1 VREVETMIAHLRG
14 SLQSKSPRYLILDV
28 HGVGYEVTVPLT
40 TFYELPDLG
49 NTVSFHIHTHVR
61 ENALQLYGFRT
72 PQEKELF
79 VRLMGVNGIGPR
91 LAINI
96 LSGISAVELVATVRQ
111 EDVARLTVIPG
122 VGRKTAERIIVELR
136 DKLAGLAIP
145 GESDL
150 STRQQ
155 TSTAVVDDALSAL
168 LNLGYRRAVAQRA
181 VDQACKILQRNITV
195 ESLLQECL
203 RSLA

>member
-1 VREVETMIAHLRG
+1 MIAHLRG

-28 HGVGYEVTVPLT
+28 NGVGYEVTVPLT

-61 ENALQLYGFRT
+61 ENALQLYGFRS

-96 LSGISAVELVATVRQ
+96 LSGISAGELVATVRQ

-136 DKLAGLAIP
+136 DKLAGLDIP

-150 STRQQ
+150 PTRQQ

-181 VDQACKILQRNITV
+181 IDQACKILQRNITV

>member
-1 VREVETMIAHLRG
+1 MIAHLRG

-28 HGVGYEVTVPLT
+28 SGVGYEVTVPLT

-49 NTVSFHIHTHVR
+49 STVSFHIHTHVR

-79 VRLMGVNGIGPR
+79 VRLMGVSGIGPR

-96 LSGISAVELVATVRQ
+96 LSGISAGELVATVRH
-111 EDVARLTVIPG
+111 EDAARLTVIPG

-136 DKLAGLAIP
+136 DRLAGLDIP

-150 STRQQ
+150 PAPQPTR
-155 TSTAVVDDALSAL
+155 TAVVDDALSAL

-181 VDQACKILQRNITV
+181 IEQACKLLQRNITL
-195 ESLLQECL
+195 ESLLQHCL

>member
-1 VREVETMIAHLRG
+1 MIAHLRG
-14 SLQSKSPRYLILDV
+14 SLQWKSPRSLILDV
-28 HGVGYEVTVPLT
+28 NGVGYEVTVPLT

-49 NTVSFHIHTHVR
+49 STVSFHIHTHVR

-96 LSGISAVELVATVRQ
+96 LSGISAGELVATVRQ

-136 DKLAGLAIP
+136 DKLAGLDIA
-145 GESDL
+145 GETDRPA
-150 STRQQ
+150 TQQ
-155 TSTAVVDDALSAL
+155 TSTAVLDDALSAL
-168 LNLGYRRAVAQRA
+168 LNLGYKRAVAQRA
-181 VDQACKILQRNITV
+181 IEQACKLLQRHITLKG
-195 ESLLQECL
+195 LLQECL

>member
-1 VREVETMIAHLRG
+1 MIAHLRG

-28 HGVGYEVTVPLT
+28 NGVGYEVTVPLT

-49 NTVSFHIHTHVR
+49 DTVSFHIHTHVR

-96 LSGISAVELVATVRQ
+96 LSGISAGELVATVRQ

-136 DKLAGLAIP
+136 DKLAGLDVP

-150 STRQQ
+150 PARQQ
-155 TSTAVVDDALSAL
+155 KSTAVLDDALSAL

-181 VDQACKILQRNITV
+181 IDQACKILQRNITV
-195 ESLLQECL
+195 ENLLQECL

>member
-1 VREVETMIAHLRG
+1 MIAHLRG

-28 HGVGYEVTVPLT
+28 NGVGYEVTVPLT

-49 NTVSFHIHTHVR
+49 HTVSFHIHTHVR
-61 ENALQLYGFRT
+61 ENTLQLYGFRS

-96 LSGISAVELVATVRQ
+96 LSGISAGELVATVRQ

-136 DKLAGLAIP
+136 DKLAGLDIP

-150 STRQQ
+150 PARQQ
-155 TSTAVVDDALSAL
+155 KGTAVLDDALSAL

-181 VDQACKILQRNITV
+181 IDQACKILQRNITV

>member
-1 VREVETMIAHLRG
+1 MIAHLRG
-14 SLQSKSPRYLILDV
+14 SLQWKSPRSLILDV
-28 HGVGYEVTVPLT
+28 NGVGYEVTVPLT

-49 NTVSFHIHTHVR
+49 STVSFHIHTHVR

-96 LSGISAVELVATVRQ
+96 LSGISAGELVTTVRQ

-136 DKLAGLAIP
+136 DKLAGLDIS

-150 STRQQ
+150 PAPQQ
-155 TSTAVVDDALSAL
+155 TSTAILDDALSAL
-168 LNLGYRRAVAQRA
+168 LNLGYKRAVAQRA
-181 VDQACKILQRNITV
+181 VEQACKLLQRHITL
-195 ESLLQECL
+195 EGLLQECL

>member
-1 VREVETMIAHLRG
+1 MIAHLRG
-14 SLQSKSPRYLILDV
+14 SLQSKSPRSLILDV
-28 HGVGYEVTVPLT
+28 NGVGYEVTVPLT

-49 NTVSFHIHTHVR
+49 STISFHIHTHVR
-61 ENALQLYGFRT
+61 ENTLQLYGFRT

-96 LSGISAVELVATVRQ
+96 LSGISAGELVATVRQ

-136 DKLAGLAIP
+136 DKLVGLDIA

-150 STRQQ
+150 PARQQ
-155 TSTAVVDDALSAL
+155 TSMAVLDDALSAL

-181 VDQACKILQRNITV
+181 IDQACKLLQRHITL
-195 ESLLQECL
+195 EGLLQECL

>member
-1 VREVETMIAHLRG
+1 MIAHLRG

-28 HGVGYEVTVPLT
+28 NGVGYEVTVPLT

-49 NTVSFHIHTHVR
+49 STVSFHIHTHVR
-61 ENALQLYGFRT
+61 ENSLQLYGFRT

-96 LSGISAVELVATVRQ
+96 LSGISAGELVVAVRQ

-136 DKLAGLAIP
+136 DKLAGLDIA

-150 STRQQ
+150 PARQQ

-168 LNLGYRRAVAQRA
+168 LNLGYKRAAAQRA
-181 VDQACKILQRNITV
+181 IDQACKILQRNITL

-203 RSLA
+203 RSIA

>member
-1 VREVETMIAHLRG
+1 MIAHLRG

-28 HGVGYEVTVPLT
+28 NGVGYEVTVPLT

-49 NTVSFHIHTHVR
+49 STVSFHIHTHVR

-72 PQEKELF
+72 SQEKELF

-96 LSGISAVELVATVRQ
+96 LSGISAGDLVATVRQ
-111 EDVARLTVIPG
+111 EDVARLIVIPG

-136 DKLAGLAIP
+136 DKLATLDIP

-150 STRQQ
+150 SAPRQ
-155 TSTAVVDDALSAL
+155 TSTTVVDDALSAL
-168 LNLGYRRAVAQRA
+168 LNLGYKRAVAQRA
-181 VDQACKILQRNITV
+181 IEQGCKLLQRNITL

>member
-1 VREVETMIAHLRG
+1 MIAHLRG
-14 SLQSKSPRYLILDV
+14 SLQWKSPRCLILDV
-28 HGVGYEVTVPLT
+28 NGVGYEVTVPLI
-40 TFYELPDLG
+40 TFYELPELG
-49 NTVSFHIHTHVR
+49 STVSFHIHTHVR

-72 PQEKELF
+72 PQEKQLF
-79 VRLMGVNGIGPR
+79 VLLVGVNGIGPR

-96 LSGISAVELVATVRQ
+96 LSGISASELVATVRQ
-111 EDVARLTVIPG
+111 EDMGRLAVIPG

-136 DKLAGLAIP
+136 DKLVKLDLA

-150 STRQQ
+150 PAPEQ
-155 TSTAVVDDALSAL
+155 AGAAILDDALSAL
-168 LNLGYRRAVAQRA
+168 LNLGYKRASAQRA
-181 VDQACKILQRNITV
+181 IDEARKLLRRNITL

>member
-1 VREVETMIAHLRG
+1 MIAHLRG
-14 SLQSKSPRYLILDV
+14 SLQSKSPRSLILDV
-28 HGVGYEVTVPLT
+28 NGVGYEVTVPLT

-49 NTVSFHIHTHVR
+49 STVSFHIHTHVR

-96 LSGISAVELVATVRQ
+96 LSGISAGELVATVRQ

-136 DKLAGLAIP
+136 DKLAGLDIA

-150 STRQQ
+150 AAPQR
-155 TSTAVVDDALSAL
+155 TSTAILDDALSAL
-168 LNLGYRRAVAQRA
+168 LNLGYKRAMAQRA
-181 VDQACKILQRNITV
+181 IEQACKLLQMNITL
-195 ESLLQECL
+195 ESVLQECL

>member
-1 VREVETMIAHLRG
+1 MIAHLRG

-28 HGVGYEVTVPLT
+28 NGVGYEVTVPLT

-49 NTVSFHIHTHVR
+49 STVSFHIHTHVR
-61 ENALQLYGFRT
+61 ENALQLFGFRT
-72 PQEKELF
+72 PQEKEVF

-96 LSGISAVELVATVRQ
+96 LSGISAGELVATVRQ
-111 EDVARLTVIPG
+111 EDVARLIVIPG

-136 DKLAGLAIP
+136 DKLATLDIP

-150 STRQQ
+150 PARQQ

-168 LNLGYRRAVAQRA
+168 LNLGYKRAVAQRA
-181 VDQACKILQRNITV
+181 IDQVCKLLQRNITL

>member
-1 VREVETMIAHLRG
+1 MIAHLRG
-14 SLQSKSPRYLILDV
+14 SLQWKSPRSLILDV
-28 HGVGYEVTVPLT
+28 NGVGYEVTVPLT

-49 NTVSFHIHTHVR
+49 STVSFHIHTHVR

-96 LSGISAVELVATVRQ
+96 LSGISAGELVATVRQ

-136 DKLAGLAIP
+136 DKLAGLDIA
-145 GESDL
+145 GETDRPA
-150 STRQQ
+150 TQQ
-155 TSTAVVDDALSAL
+155 TSTAVLDDALSAL
-168 LNLGYRRAVAQRA
+168 LNLGYKRAVAQRA
-181 VDQACKILQRNITV
+181 IEQSCKLLQRHITLKG
-195 ESLLQECL
+195 LLQECL

>member
-1 VREVETMIAHLRG
+1 MIAHLRG

-28 HGVGYEVTVPLT
+28 NGVGYEVTVPLT

-49 NTVSFHIHTHVR
+49 STVSFHIHTHVR

-72 PQEKELF
+72 PQEKEVF

-96 LSGISAVELVATVRQ
+96 LSGISAGELVATVRQ
-111 EDVARLTVIPG
+111 EDVARLIVIPG

-136 DKLAGLAIP
+136 DKLATLDIP

-150 STRQQ
+150 PARQQ

-168 LNLGYRRAVAQRA
+168 LNLGYKRAVAQRA
-181 VDQACKILQRNITV
+181 IDQACKLLQRNITL

>member
-1 VREVETMIAHLRG
+1 MIAHLRG
-14 SLQSKSPRYLILDV
+14 SLQSKSPRSLILDV
-28 HGVGYEVTVPLT
+28 NGVGYEVTVPLT
-40 TFYELPDLG
+40 TFYELPALG
-49 NTVSFHIHTHVR
+49 STVSFHIHTHVR

-72 PQEKELF
+72 PQEKEVF
-79 VRLMGVNGIGPR
+79 IRLMGVNGIGPR

-96 LSGISAVELVATVRQ
+96 LSGISAGELVATVRQ

-136 DKLAGLAIP
+136 DKLAGLDIT

-150 STRQQ
+150 AAPQQ
-155 TSTAVVDDALSAL
+155 TSTAILDDALSAL
-168 LNLGYRRAVAQRA
+168 LNLGYKRAMAQRA
-181 VDQACKILQRNITV
+181 IEQACKLLQMNITL
-195 ESLLQECL
+195 ESVLQECL

>member
-1 VREVETMIAHLRG
+1 MIAHLRG

-28 HGVGYEVTVPLT
+28 NGVGYEVTVPLT

-61 ENALQLYGFRT
+61 ENALQLYGFRS

-96 LSGISAVELVATVRQ
+96 LSGISAGELVATVRQ
-111 EDVARLTVIPG
+111 EDVARLIVIPG

-136 DKLAGLAIP
+136 DKLAGLDIP

-150 STRQQ
+150 PARQQ
-155 TSTAVVDDALSAL
+155 KGTAVLDDALSAL

-181 VDQACKILQRNITV
+181 IDQACKILQRNITV
-195 ESLLQECL
+195 ENLLQECL

>member
-1 VREVETMIAHLRG
+1 MIAHLRG

-28 HGVGYEVTVPLT
+28 NGVGYEVTVPLT

-49 NTVSFHIHTHVR
+49 STVSFHIHTHVR
-61 ENALQLYGFRT
+61 ENALQLFGFRT
-72 PQEKELF
+72 PQEKEVF

-96 LSGISAVELVATVRQ
+96 LSGISAGELVATVRQ
-111 EDVARLTVIPG
+111 EDVARLIVIPG

-136 DKLAGLAIP
+136 DKLATLDIP

-150 STRQQ
+150 PARQQ

-168 LNLGYRRAVAQRA
+168 LNLGYKRAVAQRA
-181 VDQACKILQRNITV
+181 IDQACKLLQRNITL

>member
-1 VREVETMIAHLRG
+1 MIAHLRG

-28 HGVGYEVTVPLT
+28 NGVGYEVTVPLT

-61 ENALQLYGFRT
+61 ENALQLYGFRSR
-72 PQEKELF
+72 QEKELF

-96 LSGISAVELVATVRQ
+96 LSGISAGELVATVRQ

-136 DKLAGLAIP
+136 DKLAGLDIP

-150 STRQQ
+150 LARQQ
-155 TSTAVVDDALSAL
+155 KGTAVLDDALSAL

-181 VDQACKILQRNITV
+181 IDQACKILQRNITV

>member
-1 VREVETMIAHLRG
+1 MIAHLRG
-14 SLQSKSPRYLILDV
+14 SLQSKSPRSLILDV
-28 HGVGYEVTVPLT
+28 NGVGYEVTVPLT

-49 NTVSFHIHTHVR
+49 STVSFHIHTHVR

-72 PQEKELF
+72 PQEKEVF
-79 VRLMGVNGIGPR
+79 IRLMGVNGIGPR

-96 LSGISAVELVATVRQ
+96 LSGISAGELVATVRQ

-136 DKLAGLAIP
+136 DKLAGLDIT

-150 STRQQ
+150 AAPQQ
-155 TSTAVVDDALSAL
+155 TSTAILDDALSAL
-168 LNLGYRRAVAQRA
+168 LNLGYKRAMAQRA
-181 VDQACKILQRNITV
+181 IEQACKFLQMNITL
-195 ESLLQECL
+195 ESVLQECL

>member
-1 VREVETMIAHLRG
+1 MIAHLRG

-28 HGVGYEVTVPLT
+28 NGVGYEVTVPLT

-49 NTVSFHIHTHVR
+49 STVSFHIHTHVR

-96 LSGISAVELVATVRQ
+96 LSGISAGELVATVRQ
-111 EDVARLTVIPG
+111 EDVARLIVIPG

-136 DKLAGLAIP
+136 DKLAGLEIA

-150 STRQQ
+150 RAPQQ

-168 LNLGYRRAVAQRA
+168 LNLGYKRAVAQRA
-181 VDQACKILQRNITV
+181 IDQACKLLQRNITL
-195 ESLLQECL
+195 ESLLQKCL

>member
-1 VREVETMIAHLRG
+1 MIAHLRG

-28 HGVGYEVTVPLT
+28 NGVGYEVTVPLT

-61 ENALQLYGFRT
+61 ENALQLYGFRS

-96 LSGISAVELVATVRQ
+96 LSGISAGELVATVRQ

-136 DKLAGLAIP
+136 DKLAGLDIT

-150 STRQQ
+150 AAPQQ
-155 TSTAVVDDALSAL
+155 TSTAILDDALSAL
-168 LNLGYRRAVAQRA
+168 LNLGYKRAMAQRA
-181 VDQACKILQRNITV
+181 IEQACKLLQMNITL
-195 ESLLQECL
+195 ESVLQECL

>member
-1 VREVETMIAHLRG
+1 MIAHLRG

-28 HGVGYEVTVPLT
+28 NGVGYEVTVPLT

-61 ENALQLYGFRT
+61 ENALQLYGFRS

-96 LSGISAVELVATVRQ
+96 LSGISAGELVATVRQ

-136 DKLAGLAIP
+136 DKLAGLDVP

-150 STRQQ
+150 PARQQ
-155 TSTAVVDDALSAL
+155 KSTAVLDDALSAL

-181 VDQACKILQRNITV
+181 IDQACKILQRNITV
-195 ESLLQECL
+195 ENLLQECL

>member
-1 VREVETMIAHLRG
+1 MIAHLRG
-14 SLQSKSPRYLILDV
+14 SLQSKSPRSLILDV
-28 HGVGYEVTVPLT
+28 NGVGYEVTVPLT

-49 NTVSFHIHTHVR
+49 SRVSFHIHTHVR

-72 PQEKELF
+72 PQEKEVF
-79 VRLMGVNGIGPR
+79 IRLMGVNGIGPR

-96 LSGISAVELVATVRQ
+96 LSGISAGELVATVRQ

-136 DKLAGLAIP
+136 DKLAGLDIT
-145 GESDL
+145 GERDL
-150 STRQQ
+150 AAPQQ
-155 TSTAVVDDALSAL
+155 TSTAILDDALSAL
-168 LNLGYRRAVAQRA
+168 LNLGYKRAVAQRA
-181 VDQACKILQRNITV
+181 IEQACKLLQRNITL
-195 ESLLQECL
+195 ESVLQECL

>member
-1 VREVETMIAHLRG
+1 MIAHLRG

-28 HGVGYEVTVPLT
+28 NGVGYEVTVPLT

-61 ENALQLYGFRT
+61 ENALQLYGFRS

-96 LSGISAVELVATVRQ
+96 LSGISAGELVATVRQ
-111 EDVARLTVIPG
+111 EDVARLIVIPG

-136 DKLAGLAIP
+136 DKLATLDIP

-150 STRQQ
+150 PARQQ

-168 LNLGYRRAVAQRA
+168 LNLGYKRAVAQRA
-181 VDQACKILQRNITV
+181 IDQACKLLQRNITL

>member
-1 VREVETMIAHLRG
+1 MIAHLRG

-28 HGVGYEVTVPLT
+28 NGVGYEVTVPLT

-49 NTVSFHIHTHVR
+49 STVSFHIHTHVR

-79 VRLMGVNGIGPR
+79 VRLMAVNGIGPR

-96 LSGISAVELVATVRQ
+96 LSGISAGELVATVRQ
-111 EDVARLTVIPG
+111 EDVARLIVIPG

-136 DKLAGLAIP
+136 DKLAGLEIA

-150 STRQQ
+150 RAPQQ

-168 LNLGYRRAVAQRA
+168 LNLGYKRAVAQRA
-181 VDQACKILQRNITV
+181 IDQACKLLQRNITL
-195 ESLLQECL
+195 ESLLQKCL

>member
-1 VREVETMIAHLRG
+1 MIAHLRG

-28 HGVGYEVTVPLT
+28 NGVGYEVTVPLT

-49 NTVSFHIHTHVR
+49 STVSFHIHTHVR

-96 LSGISAVELVATVRQ
+96 LSGISAGELVATVRQ
-111 EDVARLTVIPG
+111 EDVARLIVIPG

-136 DKLAGLAIP
+136 DKLAGLDIA

-150 STRQQ
+150 PARQQ

-168 LNLGYRRAVAQRA
+168 LNLGYKRAVAQRA
-181 VDQACKILQRNITV
+181 IDQACKLLQRNITL
-195 ESLLQECL
+195 ESLLQKCL

>member
-1 VREVETMIAHLRG
+1 MIAHLRG

-61 ENALQLYGFRT
+61 ENALQLYGFRS

-96 LSGISAVELVATVRQ
+96 LSGISAGELVATVRQ

-136 DKLAGLAIP
+136 DKLAGLDVP

-150 STRQQ
+150 PARQQ
-155 TSTAVVDDALSAL
+155 KSTAVLDDALSAL

-181 VDQACKILQRNITV
+181 IDQACKILQRNITV

>member
-1 VREVETMIAHLRG
+1 MIAHLRG
-14 SLQSKSPRYLILDV
+14 SLQSKSPRSLILDV
-28 HGVGYEVTVPLT
+28 NGVGYEVTVPLT

-49 NTVSFHIHTHVR
+49 STVSFHIHTHVR

-96 LSGISAVELVATVRQ
+96 LSGISAGELVATVRQ

-136 DKLAGLAIP
+136 DKLAGLDIA
-145 GESDL
+145 GETD
-150 STRQQ
+150 RPAPQQ
-155 TSTAVVDDALSAL
+155 TSTAVLDDALSAL
-168 LNLGYRRAVAQRA
+168 LNLGYKRAVAQRA
-181 VDQACKILQRNITV
+181 IEQACKLLQRHITLKG
-195 ESLLQECL
+195 LLQECL

>member
-1 VREVETMIAHLRG
+1 MIAHLRG

-28 HGVGYEVTVPLT
+28 NGVGYEVTVPLT

-49 NTVSFHIHTHVR
+49 STVSFHIHTHVR

-91 LAINI
+91 LAVNI
-96 LSGISAVELVATVRQ
+96 LSGISAGELVATVRQ
-111 EDVARLTVIPG
+111 EDVARLIVIPG

-136 DKLAGLAIP
+136 DKLAALDIP
-145 GESDL
+145 GDSDL
-150 STRQQ
+150 PARQRA
-155 TSTAVVDDALSAL
+155 STAVVDDALSAL

-181 VDQACKILQRNITV
+181 IEQGCKLLQRNITL

>member
-1 VREVETMIAHLRG
+1 
-14 SLQSKSPRYLILDV
+14 
-28 HGVGYEVTVPLT
+28 
-40 TFYELPDLG
+40 
-49 NTVSFHIHTHVR
+49 
-61 ENALQLYGFRT
+61 LQLYGFRS

-96 LSGISAVELVATVRQ
+96 LSGISAGELVATVRQ
-111 EDVARLTVIPG
+111 EDVASVTVIPG

-136 DKLAGLAIP
+136 DKLAGLDVP

-150 STRQQ
+150 PARQQ
-155 TSTAVVDDALSAL
+155 KSTAVLDDALSAL

-181 VDQACKILQRNITV
+181 IDQACKILQRNITV

>member
-1 VREVETMIAHLRG
+1 MIAHLRG
-14 SLQSKSPRYLILDV
+14 SLQSKSPRHLILDV
-28 HGVGYEVTVPLT
+28 NGVGYEVTVPLT

-49 NTVSFHIHTHVR
+49 STVSFHIHTHVR

-96 LSGISAVELVATVRQ
+96 LSGISAGELVATVRQ

-136 DKLAGLAIP
+136 DKLTGLDIP

-150 STRQQ
+150 PVPQRA
-155 TSTAVVDDALSAL
+155 STAIVDDALSAL
-168 LNLGYRRAVAQRA
+168 LNLGYRKAVAQRA
-181 VDQACKILQRNITV
+181 IEQACKLLQRNITL
-195 ESLLQECL
+195 ESLLQHCL

>member
-1 VREVETMIAHLRG
+1 MIAHLRG

-28 HGVGYEVTVPLT
+28 NGVGYEVTVPLT

-79 VRLMGVNGIGPR
+79 VRLLGVNGIGPR

-96 LSGISAVELVATVRQ
+96 LSGISAGELVATVRQ
-111 EDVARLTVIPG
+111 EDVARLIVIPG

-136 DKLAGLAIP
+136 DKLAGLDIP

-150 STRQQ
+150 TARQQ

-181 VDQACKILQRNITV
+181 IDQACKLLQRNITV
-195 ESLLQECL
+195 EGLLQECL

>member
-1 VREVETMIAHLRG
+1 MIAHLRG
-14 SLQSKSPRYLILDV
+14 SLQSKSPRSLILDV
-28 HGVGYEVTVPLT
+28 NGVGYDVTVPLT

-49 NTVSFHIHTHVR
+49 STVSFHIHTHVR

-72 PQEKELF
+72 PQEMEVF

-96 LSGISAVELVATVRQ
+96 LSGISAGELVATVRQ
-111 EDVARLTVIPG
+111 EDVARLIVIPG

-136 DKLAGLAIP
+136 DKLATLDIP

-150 STRQQ
+150 PARQQ

-168 LNLGYRRAVAQRA
+168 LNLGYKRAVAQRA
-181 VDQACKILQRNITV
+181 IDQACKLLQRNITL

>member
-1 VREVETMIAHLRG
+1 MIAHLRG
-14 SLQSKSPRYLILDV
+14 SLQWKSPRSLILDV
-28 HGVGYEVTVPLT
+28 NGVGYEVTVPLT

-49 NTVSFHIHTHVR
+49 STVSFHIHTHVR

-72 PQEKELF
+72 PQEKEVF

-96 LSGISAVELVATVRQ
+96 LSGISAGELVATVRQ

-136 DKLAGLAIP
+136 DKLAGLDIA
-145 GESDL
+145 GETDRPA
-150 STRQQ
+150 TQQ
-155 TSTAVVDDALSAL
+155 TSTAVLDDALSAL
-168 LNLGYRRAVAQRA
+168 LNLGYKRAAAQRA
-181 VDQACKILQRNITV
+181 IEQACKLLQRHITLKG
-195 ESLLQECL
+195 LLQECL